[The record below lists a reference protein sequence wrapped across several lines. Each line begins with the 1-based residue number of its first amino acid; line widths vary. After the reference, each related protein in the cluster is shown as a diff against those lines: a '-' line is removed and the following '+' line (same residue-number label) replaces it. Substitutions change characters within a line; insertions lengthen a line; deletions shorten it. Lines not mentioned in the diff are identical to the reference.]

1 MNSLRRR
8 LKQLE
13 KEEDNEY
20 RIECVHESSFEWR
33 DANRAIDLAENTGM
47 RWVPGHEAC
56 EAVQQMYGTPSDLC
70 VRGDKVSFD
79 PDTIPPSSDDYL
91 NEIQRINKAAALLE
105 SKFGDKFVI
114 KGASG
119 YNKQFC
125 QFRGGGE
132 IFILIEPNLWQPLY

>member
-1 MNSLRRR
+1 MTVRST
-8 LKQLE
+8 KQIAL
-13 KEEDNEY
+13 Y
-20 RIECVHESSFEWR
+20 
-33 DANRAIDLAENTGM
+33 LA
-47 RWVPGHEAC
+47 RVPGHEAC
-56 EAVQQMYGTPSDLC
+56 KAVQQMYGTSSDLC

-79 PDTIPPSSDDYL
+79 PDAIPSSSDDY
-91 NEIQRINKAAALLE
+91 IQRMNKAAALLE